1 MNRYF
6 MDRYLRRDPIKYSF
20 KYKTK
25 CTGCSNCLSQARL
38 VNELDDITKNGL
50 KSAKKIKNEASA
62 ESSSF
67 LRIFYKKFFKLN
79 PILSK
84 EALEELKVNT
94 QLKKEQL
101 KSLIEKSKKTNE
113 NCNKVFTNE
122 LKQVQVI
129 SNINEPYIDSSNEI
143 NSSIATVI
151 VKDPEFNR
159 KDMFL
164 ANKKHLT
171 EFEIKKLVSPTSL
184 DKNHSTENYFAIEID
199 GEIYKL
205 NNKPDNDLSIRVEFI
220 ENCINLL
227 QFDQELSDSIKI
239 NYLQK
244 IFSLSQ
250 RTLNEAFYGK
260 PGSKNENSIEMPPIL
275 PFEKLY
281 LDYWKLSRSA
291 N

>member
-1 MNRYF
+1 

-25 CTGCSNCLSQARL
+25 CTGCSNCLNQSQL
-38 VNELDDITKNGL
+38 VNELNDITKNGL
-50 KSAKKIKNEASA
+50 TSTKKTETVQSTEN
-62 ESSSF
+62 SSL

-79 PILSK
+79 PVLSK

-94 QLKKEQL
+94 QLKKENL
-101 KSLIEKSKKTNE
+101 KNLIEKSKKINE
-113 NCNKVFTNE
+113 NCNKIFTNE
-122 LKQVQVI
+122 LKQVQII
-129 SNINEPYIDSSNEI
+129 SNINEPYIDPNDEV

-164 ANKKHLT
+164 ANKKYLT
-171 EFEIKKLVSPTSL
+171 EFEIKKLASPTSL
-184 DKNHSTENYFAIEID
+184 DKKHSTENYFAIEID

-205 NNKPDNDLSIRVEFI
+205 NNRPENDLSIKVELI

-227 QFDQELSDSIKI
+227 QFDQALSDSIKS
-239 NYLQK
+239 NYLAK
-244 IFSLSQ
+244 IFSLSPS
-250 RTLNEAFYGK
+250 TLNKEFFAVSVK
-260 PGSKNENSIEMPPIL
+260 DSEKSNIEMPPIL
-275 PFEKLY
+275 PFEKFY
-281 LDYWKLSRSA
+281 LDYWKPSRST

>member
-1 MNRYF
+1 

-25 CTGCSNCLSQARL
+25 CTGCSKCLDQTRL

-50 KSAKKIKNEASA
+50 KSTKQINNEASHSA
-62 ESSSF
+62 EKSSL
-67 LRIFYKKFFKLN
+67 LRILYKKFFKLN

-113 NCNKVFTNE
+113 SCNKVFTNE

-129 SNINEPYIDSSNEI
+129 SNINEPYVDSSDEI

-184 DKNHSTENYFAIEID
+184 DKIHSTENYFAIEID

-227 QFDQELSDSIKI
+227 QFNQELSDSIKI
-239 NYLQK
+239 NYLPK

-260 PGSKNENSIEMPPIL
+260 RDNKNENSIEMPPIL

-281 LDYWKLSRSA
+281 LDYWKPSESA